1 MRSHHAANRS
11 FALQFFAIPYHRGG
25 PAYNCRQPFRRRQL
39 YRFLRKP

>member
-1 MRSHHAANRS
+1 MTSIPWS
-11 FALQFFAIPYHRGG
+11 TILQPNYWRGG